1 VRECPWFGASP
12 VWRFADVVHESAPWK
27 AQLGRDAALIERWA
41 AKPSCTERR
50 SFLIEKKVFLAAYA
64 MRKLDDASKLSSALL
79 AGDIEV
85 LRFPSSK
92 PGYDQL
98 NSHRFDEFFAM
109 AEPEV
114 FKLSGRRLLNLL
126 VHSFVFVEVI
136 GENDVCEGFMV
147 TSDYELS
154 KGLVQVEMRAFV
166 ELMRDAASDNPSEMR
181 YTRDAKTGRWIIWA
195 GRELPVETS

>member
-1 VRECPWFGASP
+1 
-12 VWRFADVVHESAPWK
+12 
-27 AQLGRDAALIERWA
+27 
-41 AKPSCTERR
+41 
-50 SFLIEKKVFLAAYA
+50 
-64 MRKLDDASKLSSALL
+64 
-79 AGDIEV
+79 
-85 LRFPSSK
+85 
-92 PGYDQL
+92 
-98 NSHRFDEFFAM
+98 M

>member
-1 VRECPWFGASP
+1 
-12 VWRFADVVHESAPWK
+12 
-27 AQLGRDAALIERWA
+27 
-41 AKPSCTERR
+41 
-50 SFLIEKKVFLAAYA
+50 
-64 MRKLDDASKLSSALL
+64 MRKLDDASKLSSGLL
-79 AGDIEV
+79 AADIEV

-92 PGYDQL
+92 PGYDLL

-109 AEPEV
+109 AEPEIV
-114 FKLSGRRLLNLL
+114 KLSGRRLLNLL
-126 VHSFVFVEVI
+126 IHSFVFVEVI

-166 ELMRDAASDNPSEMR
+166 ELMRDAASDNPSAMR

-195 GRELPVETS
+195 GHELPIETS